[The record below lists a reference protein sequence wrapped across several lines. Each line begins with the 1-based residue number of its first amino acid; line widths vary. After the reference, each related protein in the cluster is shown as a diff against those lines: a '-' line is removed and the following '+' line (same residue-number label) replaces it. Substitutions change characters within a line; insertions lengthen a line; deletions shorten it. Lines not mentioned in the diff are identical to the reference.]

1 MQQTMSRGVCTPPTI
16 EDLYSSYRSN
26 ILAFFTRHGWSHE
39 DAEDLTQETF
49 LKAWN
54 ALATVTYENLFPWLS
69 RIAKNVAIDARRK
82 QVISAHVSIDGYED
96 LHPDGHN
103 QEEHIL
109 TRLSL
114 VEAMRLVPQRYQRAV
129 LLSAYGYSLPE
140 IAVLVNDSP
149 KAMKS
154 MVHRGRKAV
163 KRHYQEVCL

>member
-1 MQQTMSRGVCTPPTI
+1 MTVERPYTLFTSR
-16 EDLYSSYRSN
+16 
-26 ILAFFTRHGWSHE
+26 E
-39 DAEDLTQETF
+39 DAGVTHCLAYSDLTKMDEQT
-49 LKAWN
+49 LCAT
-54 ALATVTYENLFPWLS
+54 LAKSSATAMDVPQHSHIITPE
-69 RIAKNVAIDARRK
+69 KVAIDARRK

>member
-1 MQQTMSRGVCTPPTI
+1 M
-16 EDLYSSYRSN
+16 
-26 ILAFFTRHGWSHE
+26 
-39 DAEDLTQETF
+39 TQETF

-54 ALATVTYENLFPWLS
+54 ALATVTYENLLPWLY

-82 QVISAHVSIDGYED
+82 QIVREHVSIDGYED
-96 LHPDGHN
+96 RHTDGHD

-114 VEAMRLVPQRYQRAV
+114 VEAMRLVPQHYRRAV

-140 IAVLVNDSP
+140 IAALVNDSP

-154 MVHRGRKAV
+154 RVHRGRQAV
-163 KRHYQEVCL
+163 RRQYREVCR